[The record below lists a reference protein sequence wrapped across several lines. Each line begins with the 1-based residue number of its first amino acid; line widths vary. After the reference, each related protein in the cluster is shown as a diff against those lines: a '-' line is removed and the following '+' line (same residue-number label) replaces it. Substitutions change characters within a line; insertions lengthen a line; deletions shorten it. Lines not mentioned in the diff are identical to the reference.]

1 MRRWGRGRMWLSML
15 GVMRCRLGNWPRN
28 AIRLRIRNIAI
39 WKSWPK
45 LRKWER
51 LFIINLRRWRGGTRS
66 VISRQLKNINWKKLE
81 INNSVY
87 KSKSGKGDMLRLIKP
102 SLKNSKQQ
110 EEPSI
115 SIETPLSMPVASNL
129 WQNYRFKERSC

>member
-1 MRRWGRGRMWLSML
+1 M
-15 GVMRCRLGNWPRN
+15 
-28 AIRLRIRNIAI
+28 
-39 WKSWPK
+39 
-45 LRKWER
+45 
-51 LFIINLRRWRGGTRS
+51 
-66 VISRQLKNINWKKLE
+66 ISRQLKNINWKKLE

-129 WQNYRFKERSC
+129 